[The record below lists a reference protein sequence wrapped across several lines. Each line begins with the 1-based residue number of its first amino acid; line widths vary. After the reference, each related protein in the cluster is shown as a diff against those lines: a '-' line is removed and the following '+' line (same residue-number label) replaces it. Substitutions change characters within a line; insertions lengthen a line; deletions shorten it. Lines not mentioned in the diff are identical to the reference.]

1 MPALLNTLETVF
13 NTAKTSSHTAITLGF
28 GLYAT
33 AVDAAKTASD
43 KISATFNTLVEK
55 GNEVEPKVKEQISQL
70 TGKPITFTDTFG
82 DIEAK
87 AQSITAR
94 ITGIDNGQLERMEAK
109 LDAMTETLQ
118 KMKAAS

>member
-1 MPALLNTLETVF
+1 MPALLNTLESVF
-13 NTAKTSSHTAITLGF
+13 NTAKTSSHTVITLGF

-33 AVDAAKTASD
+33 AVDAAKAASD
-43 KISATFNTLVEK
+43 KISTTFDALVEK

-70 TGKPITFTDTFG
+70 TGNPITISDTFG

-87 AQSITAR
+87 AKSITAR
-94 ITGIDNGQLERMEAK
+94 ITGVDNNQLARMEAK
-109 LDAMTETLQ
+109 LDALTEALQ